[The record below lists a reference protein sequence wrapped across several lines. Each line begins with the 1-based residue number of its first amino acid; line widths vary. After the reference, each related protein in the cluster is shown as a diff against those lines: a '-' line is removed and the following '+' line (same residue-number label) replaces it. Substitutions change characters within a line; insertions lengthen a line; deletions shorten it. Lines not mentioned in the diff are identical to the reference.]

1 VRYSAAGGDVPALPA
16 FPEERAAFGRPPI
29 PAATEQESG
38 MNDDRVKGSADQMK
52 GGVKETVGN
61 LTGDAKLQA
70 EGKGDKAK
78 GKLENAV
85 GGVKDAVKDAVDR

>member
-1 VRYSAAGGDVPALPA
+1 MPVLRA
-16 FPEERAAFGRPPI
+16 FPKERAVFRGTPP
-29 PAATEQESG
+29 AHRTTQQECG

-61 LTGDAKLQA
+61 VTGDSKLQS
-70 EGKGDKAK
+70 EGKGDKVK
-78 GKLENAV
+78 GKLENAI

>member
-1 VRYSAAGGDVPALPA
+1 MNED
-16 FPEERAAFGRPPI
+16 RA
-29 PAATEQESG
+29 
-38 MNDDRVKGSADQMK
+38 KGSAEQVK

-61 LTGDAKLQA
+61 VTGDQKMQA

-78 GKLENAV
+78 GKLQNAV